1 VSRRTAAP
9 PTATKPTEPS
19 PPSARDSSLSLGVR
33 LRDARR
39 EAGLTQLELAEITRI
54 RVGRL
59 VEFES
64 DDFSGVDTT
73 VLAHGR
79 LGAIARAVGV
89 DAAPLVAAYDARPDA
104 APTAPPPIFWRGPGR
119 LSPGIN
125 WTRVLLALLGVAAI
139 YPVALLLALVLG

>member
-1 VSRRTAAP
+1 VSRRAAP
-9 PTATKPTEPS
+9 PPTAPIAVQP
-19 PPSARDSSLSLGVR
+19 SLGAR

-64 DDFSGVDTT
+64 DDFSGLDAT

-89 DAAPLVAAYDARPDA
+89 DPAPLVAAYDARPDA
-104 APTAPPPIFWRGPGR
+104 GPTVPPPITWRGPGR
-119 LSPGIN
+119 LRPGVN
-125 WTRVLLALLGVAAI
+125 WTLVLLVLLGVAAI
-139 YPVALLLALVLG
+139 YPVALLLAMVLG

>member
-1 VSRRTAAP
+1 LRGCAVSKGTAPAP
-9 PTATKPTEPS
+9 AAATPAQP
-19 PPSARDSSLSLGVR
+19 SLGVR
-33 LRDARR
+33 LREARR

-64 DDFSGVDTT
+64 DDFSGVDTR

-89 DAAPLVAAYDARPDA
+89 DPAPLVAAYNARPEG
-104 APTAPPPIFWRGPGR
+104 APTAPPPITWRGPGR
-119 LSPGIN
+119 LRPGVN
-125 WTRVLLALLGVAAI
+125 WTQVLLVLLGVAAI

>member
-1 VSRRTAAP
+1 MTERPAPP
-9 PTATKPTEPS
+9 PTAAVPAQP
-19 PPSARDSSLSLGVR
+19 SLGAR

-64 DDFSGVDTT
+64 GDFSGVVDAS

-104 APTAPPPIFWRGPGR
+104 APTVAPPITWRGPGR
-119 LSPGIN
+119 LRPGVN
-125 WTRVLLALLGVAAI
+125 WTRVLLGLLGVAAI